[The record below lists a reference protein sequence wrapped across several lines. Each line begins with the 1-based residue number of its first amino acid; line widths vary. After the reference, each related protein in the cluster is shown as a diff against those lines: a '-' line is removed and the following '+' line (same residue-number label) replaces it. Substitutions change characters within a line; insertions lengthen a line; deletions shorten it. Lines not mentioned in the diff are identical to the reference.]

1 MMDLKDLQYF
11 LAVAQAG
18 TITGAA
24 AKLCMAQP
32 PLSRQMKELEEE
44 LGTTLFIRGKRHIRL
59 TEEGIFLRQQAEEI
73 LSLMEKTRGQ
83 LSRMGTGAGGLISI
97 GVTESC
103 GAGVLSDIIE
113 KFHSDFPGIRY
124 NIWCGNGDEIN
135 DKLDKGL
142 VDLGIVREPFRT
154 EKYESALIKTES
166 WTALLSRD
174 HPMAEQPGDT
184 ILFPPDRLCRRRY
197 GGGFTGLSGSIL
209 FCVPII
215 PSPVSCLWW
224 SAMWR
229 WRSARRQC
237 GTLQTGRGWYAGA

>member
-113 KFHSDFPGIRY
+113 RFHSDFPGIRY

-166 WTALLSRD
+166 WTALLSRE
-174 HPMAEQPGDT
+174 HPMADYLKFKSWYLE
-184 ILFPPDRLCRRRY
+184 Y
-197 GGGFTGLSGSIL
+197 
-209 FCVPII
+209 
-215 PSPVSCLWW
+215 PVSNPVVEDTEQFLEL
-224 SAMWR
+224 AVDIFLKMKPFNDYLNQALEGFKMPER
-229 WRSARRQC
+229 
-237 GTLQTGRGWYAGA
+237 

>member
-1 MMDLKDLQYF
+1 MMDMKDLQYF

-24 AKLCMAQP
+24 TKLCMAQP

-113 KFHSDFPGIRY
+113 RFHSDFPGIRY

-142 VDLGIVREPFRT
+142 VDLGIRKRPDKNRILDSPSQQGTSHGRTAGRHHTAVRYSRQSPYYPLQT
-154 EKYESALIKTES
+154 ASAG
-166 WTALLSRD
+166 
-174 HPMAEQPGDT
+174 GDT
-184 ILFPPDRLCRRRY
+184 GVVSPD
-197 GGGFTGLSGSIL
+197 
-209 FCVPII
+209 
-215 PSPVSCLWW
+215 
-224 SAMWR
+224 
-229 WRSARRQC
+229 
-237 GTLQTGRGWYAGA
+237 